1 MNSKKKYPL
10 ILRLRRIN
18 LQQIKK
24 ILKMKAEEVEKS
36 LKELMDLKEEEA
48 PQLTEAMKYTLLS
61 GGKRIRPVLS
71 LLTAE
76 LLDGNYKAALKAGSA
91 LEMIHSYSL
100 IHDDLPAMDDDQ
112 LRRGK
117 KTNHLVFGEAAAILA
132 GDALLTYAFEVLSEL
147 ELDPAAKIKIIS
159 NTAKYSGQQGMVGG
173 QVLDLEGENKEL
185 SLVEMQKVHRAKT
198 GALIKAAVLNG
209 VYCSDYSQKEKEALL
224 AYAENIGVLFQIV
237 DDLLDQTGETAKMG
251 KVVGRDEELNKST
264 YPKLLGLKAAKKAA
278 EEHADQAKQQLNIFG
293 AKADNLKALV
303 DYILKRQH

>member
-1 MNSKKKYPL
+1 M
-10 ILRLRRIN
+10 
-18 LQQIKK
+18 QEIKK
-24 ILKMKAEEVEKS
+24 ILKIKAEEVETNLVK
-36 LKELMDLKEEEA
+36 LMNLKEEAA
-48 PQLTEAMKYTLLS
+48 PRLTEAMKYTLLS

-76 LLDGNYKAALKAGSA
+76 LLDGNYEAALKAGSA

-117 KTNHLVFGEAAAILA
+117 KTNHLVFGEAEAILA

-147 ELDPAAKIKIIS
+147 ELDPAAKIKIIA

-173 QVLDLEGENKEL
+173 QILDLEGENKKL
-185 SLVEMQKVHRAKT
+185 SLAEMQKVHKAKT

-209 VYCSDYSQKEKEALL
+209 VYCSDYSEKEEQALL

-237 DDLLDQTGETAKMG
+237 DDLLDLTGETEKMG

-264 YPKLLGLKAAKKAA
+264 YPKLLGLNAARAA
-278 EEHADQAKQQLNIFG
+278 AQEHADQAKTELNIFG
-293 AKADNLKALV
+293 DKAEDLKALV

>member
-1 MNSKKKYPL
+1 M
-10 ILRLRRIN
+10 
-18 LQQIKK
+18 QQIKE
-24 ILKMKAEEVEKS
+24 ILKSKAEEVEKD
-36 LKELMDLKEEEA
+36 LEELMTLEEETA
-48 PQLTEAMKYTLLS
+48 PQLTEAMQYTLLS
-61 GGKRIRPVLS
+61 GGKRIRPVLT

-76 LLDGNYKAALKAGSA
+76 LLSGNYEAALRAGSA

-132 GDALLTYAFEVLSEL
+132 GDALLTYAFEVLAGL
-147 ELDPAAKIKIIS
+147 NLDPAAKVKIIT

-173 QVLDLEGENKEL
+173 QILDLEAENKEL
-185 SLVEMQKVHRAKT
+185 TLAEMQKVHQAKT

-209 VYCSDYSQKEKEALL
+209 VYCSEYDASAEKALL

-237 DDLLDQTGETAKMG
+237 DDLLDQTGDTEKMG

-264 YPKLLGLKAAKKAA
+264 YPKLLGLEAAKKAA
-278 EEHADQAKQQLNIFG
+278 EEHAAQAKVELDIFG
-293 AKADNLKALV
+293 EKAGDLKALV

>member
-1 MNSKKKYPL
+1 M
-10 ILRLRRIN
+10 RE
-18 LQQIKK
+18 IKN
-24 ILKMKAEEVEKS
+24 ILKTKAEEVETNLEK
-36 LKELMDLKEEEA
+36 LMNLKEETA
-48 PQLTEAMKYTLLS
+48 PRLTEAMKYTLLS

-71 LLTAE
+71 LMTAE
-76 LLDGNYKAALKAGSA
+76 LLDGNYEAALKAGSA

-117 KTNHLVFGEAAAILA
+117 KTNHLVFGEAEAILA

-147 ELDPAAKIKIIS
+147 ELDPAAKIKIIA

-173 QVLDLEGENKEL
+173 QILDLEGENKKL
-185 SLVEMQKVHRAKT
+185 SLAEMQKVHKAKT

-209 VYCSDYSQKEKEALL
+209 VYCSDYSEKEEQALL

-237 DDLLDQTGETAKMG
+237 DDLLDLTGETEKMG

-264 YPKLLGLKAAKKAA
+264 YPKLLGLNAARAA
-278 EEHADQAKQQLNIFG
+278 AQEHADQAKTELNIFG
-293 AKADNLKALV
+293 DKAEDLKALV

>member
-1 MNSKKKYPL
+1 M
-10 ILRLRRIN
+10 
-18 LQQIKK
+18 QQIKE
-24 ILKMKAEEVEKS
+24 ILKSKAEEVEKD
-36 LKELMDLKEEEA
+36 LEELMTLEEETA
-48 PQLTEAMKYTLLS
+48 PQLTEAMQYTLLS
-61 GGKRIRPVLS
+61 GGKRIRPVLT

-76 LLDGNYKAALKAGSA
+76 LLSGNYEAALRAGSA

-132 GDALLTYAFEVLSEL
+132 GDALLTYAFEVLAGL
-147 ELDPAAKIKIIS
+147 NLDPAAKVKIIT

-173 QVLDLEGENKEL
+173 QILDLEAENKEL
-185 SLVEMQKVHRAKT
+185 TLAEMQKVHQAKT

-209 VYCSDYSQKEKEALL
+209 VYCSEYDASAEKALL

-237 DDLLDQTGETAKMG
+237 DDLLDQTGDTEKMG

-264 YPKLLGLKAAKKAA
+264 YPKLLGLEAAKKAA
-278 EEHADQAKQQLNIFG
+278 EEHAAQAKAELDIFG
-293 AKADNLKALV
+293 EKAGDLKALV

>member
-1 MNSKKKYPL
+1 M
-10 ILRLRRIN
+10 
-18 LQQIKK
+18 QEIKK
-24 ILKMKAEEVEKS
+24 LLKIKADEVEKD
-36 LKELMDLKEEEA
+36 LEKLMNLKEEAA

-76 LLDGNYKAALKAGSA
+76 LLDGNYEAALKAGSA

-100 IHDDLPAMDDDQ
+100 IHDDLPAMDNDD

-147 ELDPAAKIKIIS
+147 KLDPAAKIKIIA
-159 NTAKYSGQQGMVGG
+159 NTAKNSGQQGMVGG

-185 SLVEMQKVHRAKT
+185 SLAEMQTVHRAKT

-209 VYCSDYSQKEKEALL
+209 VYCSNYSKKEEKALL
-224 AYAENIGVLFQIV
+224 AYAENIGVLFQII
-237 DDLLDQTGETAKMG
+237 DDLLDLTGETEKMG

-264 YPKLLGLKAAKKAA
+264 YPKLLGLNGAREAAVEYAAEAKK
-278 EEHADQAKQQLNIFG
+278 ELKIFG
-293 AKADNLKALV
+293 DKAEDLKQLV

>member
-1 MNSKKKYPL
+1 LQEIK
-10 ILRLRRIN
+10 RIVK
-18 LQQIKK
+18 IKV
-24 ILKMKAEEVEKS
+24 EEVENNLEK
-36 LKELMDLKEEEA
+36 LMNLEEESV
-48 PQLTEAMKYTLLS
+48 PKLNEAMKYTLLS

-76 LLDGNYKAALKAGSA
+76 LLDGDYEAALKAGSA

-117 KTNHLVFGEAAAILA
+117 KTNHLVFGEATAILA

-147 ELDPAAKIKIIS
+147 ELDPAAKIKIIA

-173 QVLDLEGENKEL
+173 QVLDLEAENKEL
-185 SLVEMQKVHRAKT
+185 SLAEMQKVHKAKT

-209 VYCSDYSQKEKEALL
+209 VYCSDYSEKEEQALL

-237 DDLLDQTGETAKMG
+237 DDLLDLTGETEKMG

-264 YPKLLGLKAAKKAA
+264 YPKLLGLNAARAA
-278 EEHADQAKQQLNIFG
+278 AQEHADQAKAELNIFG
-293 AKADNLKALV
+293 DKAEDLKALV

>member
-1 MNSKKKYPL
+1 MQDIKR
-10 ILRLRRIN
+10 ILAA
-18 LQQIKK
+18 
-24 ILKMKAEEVEKS
+24 KAKEVEKK
-36 LKELMDLKEEEA
+36 LEELMDLNEEIA

-76 LLDGNYKAALKAGSA
+76 LLDGNYQAALTAGSA

-100 IHDDLPAMDDDQ
+100 IHDDLPAMDNDD

-147 ELDPAAKIKIIS
+147 ELGAEAKIKIIA
-159 NTAKYSGQQGMVGG
+159 NTAKFSGYQGMVGG
-173 QVLDLEGENKEL
+173 QVLDLEAENKEL
-185 SLVEMQKVHRAKT
+185 SLTEMKKIHRAKT
-198 GALIKAAVLNG
+198 GALIKASVLNG
-209 VYCSDYSQKEKEALL
+209 LYCSDFTLEEEKALL

-237 DDLLDQTGETAKMG
+237 DDLLDLTGDTEKLG

-264 YPKLLGLKAAKKAA
+264 YPKLMGVEAAKKAA
-278 EEHADQAKQQLNIFG
+278 EKHAQNAKSELNFFG
-293 AKADNLKALV
+293 SRAQNLKDLV

>member
-1 MNSKKKYPL
+1 
-10 ILRLRRIN
+10 
-18 LQQIKK
+18 LQEIKK
-24 ILKMKAEEVEKS
+24 ILKIKAKEVETNLEK
-36 LKELMDLKEEEA
+36 LMNLKEEA
-48 PQLTEAMKYTLLS
+48 VPRLTEAMKYTLLS

-76 LLDGNYKAALKAGSA
+76 LLAGNYEAALKAGSA

-147 ELDPAAKIKIIS
+147 ELDPAAKIKIIA

-173 QVLDLEGENKEL
+173 QILDLEGENKKL
-185 SLVEMQKVHRAKT
+185 SLAEMQKVHKAKT

-209 VYCSDYSQKEKEALL
+209 VYCSDYSEKEEQALL

-237 DDLLDQTGETAKMG
+237 DDLLDLTGETEKMG
-251 KVVGRDEELNKST
+251 KVVGRDQELNKST
-264 YPKLLGLKAAKKAA
+264 YPKLLGLNAARAA
-278 EEHADQAKQQLNIFG
+278 AQEHADQAKAELNIFG
-293 AKADNLKALV
+293 DKAEDLKALV